1 MGHRPRIMLAIAA
14 AALCVATILG
24 AYAAHGLDTVLDADG
39 LETFKTG
46 VAYQFYHGL
55 GLFGVEILRE
65 RYASVRAFAVASWLL
80 LAGIVL
86 FCGSLYIVA
95 WGTAPF
101 FGLLAPIGGLC
112 FIAAWLA
119 AGYGALTRP

>member
-1 MGHRPRIMLAIAA
+1 MLAIAA
-14 AALCVATILG
+14 ASLCVATGLG
-24 AYAAHGLDTVLDADG
+24 AYAAHGLDTVLDAEG

-55 GLFGVEILRE
+55 GLFGLEILRE

-80 LAGIVL
+80 VAGIVL

-95 WGTAPF
+95 WGTAPY

-119 AGYGALTRP
+119 AGYGALVRP